1 MQVIKAINSDNPK
14 DLSEF
19 QLSLTCENSIDSV
32 SLALIKKSNSLVWKT
47 SIYALLNDLNDK
59 VRVDKKFS
67 ESETPFLLDAIQKA
81 YWYLTLEE
89 IAYVFKNII
98 IGRFKKQYNKLDI
111 ETVLDAIHEYDSKER
126 LNLLEKRDHNKKM
139 EAKQLEQSAFKEVSK
154 EFVSGMVKKI
164 AEENNL
170 DITSKDEVSEKEKAY
185 QAYKMK
191 YLNSKKSNDQT

>member
-32 SLALIKKSNSLVWKT
+32 SLALVKKSNPIVWKI
-47 SIYALLNDLNDK
+47 SIYALLNDLNEK
-59 VRVDKKFS
+59 VKVDKKFT
-67 ESETPFLLDAIQKA
+67 ESETPFILDAIQKS

-98 IGRFKKQYNKLDI
+98 IGRFKKPYNKLDI

-126 LNLLEKRDHNKKM
+126 LNLIEKRDHNKKQ
-139 EAKQLEQSAFKEVSK
+139 EARQLQESFKGVST
-154 EFVSGMVKKI
+154 EFMQEMIKKI
-164 AEENNL
+164 SQDNNL
-170 DITSKDEVSEKEKAY
+170 DADAKKEDEY
-185 QAYKMK
+185 QKFRNQ
-191 YLNSKKSNDQT
+191 YLNRKKNG